1 MYLCNYKSTIFATST
16 TTKIANNMKTQ
27 QPYATIVKMGK
38 FTFAIV
44 DSANQCVFATPS
56 ERQAK
61 NMLAKIL
68 KAAGY

>member
-1 MYLCNYKSTIFATST
+1 MT
-16 TTKIANNMKTQ
+16 TQ

-44 DSANQCVFATPS
+44 DSANQCVYATPS

-61 NMLAKIL
+61 NKLAKIL
-68 KAAGY
+68 KAVNQ